1 MIRLTATASSSVD
14 ATGYRIQILN
24 ADTGTVITNCGGTVC
39 KGAEPVAWSEN
50 ANPLEHHYL
59 ARVRDYA
66 DTDTAASSS
75 QVTVTVRPYDFAP
88 VLTAERYSVAPRNL
102 IRLSATTSRS
112 VDGTGYR
119 IQIVNTDTGSVVTNC
134 GGSSCS
140 GAEWVE
146 WAENANPGQHHYLAR
161 VQTYGGDDTAG
172 TSGPIT
178 VNVHQQR
185 FGLALSVSSTT
196 GSDGAKRYTV
206 TATSDRSVDATGYA
220 IKLRDDHHNVLASCG
235 GTTCTAYG
243 VAAGS
248 AVRAT
253 VEDYVGRIFGASYW
267 WQLSA
272 DDATELRSG
281 NVDLFEAA
289 ASFASASAVC
299 DAIMGWG
306 THFARSTLSDEY
318 FACTSAAEAG
328 ATTPETL
335 LRIAALAGAGG
346 IASFLIWYSREQT
359 GNPPN
364 AAYPPP
370 PPSSSDP
377 APSRLAPDPFPPG
390 FAWEDLAAGL
400 AARNPEVAAQ
410 LADPASFNAVVKTTA
425 QECLAMLADAG
436 YSLDLCSKLPIFSS
450 GSDVEEA
457 TDWDLA
463 ALARHPEWHQLT
475 YASKGPNPGWYKDF
489 RETEP
494 EGRDKCTAPGS
505 GLDCHEFP
513 YWATEQGGPTADPF
527 PWLKL
532 IPSDPNQDQG
542 RKFGNFVTAC
552 KMSQRLSDPAAGGGD
567 FLDIPTTPSLGI
579 PTLRWC
585 NGNPA

>member
-1 MIRLTATASSSVD
+1 VFAKRGYIAQLSSTTRRFPLLIRSCQTHVRAHPRLRNLRATRATARHTGRLLLGLLTAALIVGALPSFAYAAPPSSITLEADSTSVSPGDMIRLTATASSSVD

-206 TATSDRSVDATGYA
+206 TATSDRSVDATG
-220 IKLRDDHHNVLASCG
+220 
-235 GTTCTAYG
+235 
-243 VAAGS
+243 
-248 AVRAT
+248 
-253 VEDYVGRIFGASYW
+253 
-267 WQLSA
+267 
-272 DDATELRSG
+272 
-281 NVDLFEAA
+281 
-289 ASFASASAVC
+289 
-299 DAIMGWG
+299 
-306 THFARSTLSDEY
+306 
-318 FACTSAAEAG
+318 
-328 ATTPETL
+328 
-335 LRIAALAGAGG
+335 
-346 IASFLIWYSREQT
+346 
-359 GNPPN
+359 
-364 AAYPPP
+364 
-370 PPSSSDP
+370 
-377 APSRLAPDPFPPG
+377 
-390 FAWEDLAAGL
+390 
-400 AARNPEVAAQ
+400 
-410 LADPASFNAVVKTTA
+410 
-425 QECLAMLADAG
+425 
-436 YSLDLCSKLPIFSS
+436 
-450 GSDVEEA
+450 
-457 TDWDLA
+457 
-463 ALARHPEWHQLT
+463 
-475 YASKGPNPGWYKDF
+475 
-489 RETEP
+489 
-494 EGRDKCTAPGS
+494 
-505 GLDCHEFP
+505 
-513 YWATEQGGPTADPF
+513 
-527 PWLKL
+527 
-532 IPSDPNQDQG
+532 
-542 RKFGNFVTAC
+542 
-552 KMSQRLSDPAAGGGD
+552 
-567 FLDIPTTPSLGI
+567 
-579 PTLRWC
+579 
-585 NGNPA
+585 